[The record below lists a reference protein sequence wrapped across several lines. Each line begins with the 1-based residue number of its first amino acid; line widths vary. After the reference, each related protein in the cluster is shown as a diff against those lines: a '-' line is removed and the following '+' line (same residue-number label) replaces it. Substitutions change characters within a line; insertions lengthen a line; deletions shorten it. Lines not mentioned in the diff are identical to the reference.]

1 MSNYYS
7 GEKKPSFF
15 STHIKLITFLSVIL
29 VFLLVFGSIF
39 VMNAKEWFSGDT
51 RPNMTRRDL
60 IALSRME
67 LESGI
72 SIDSVTRYES
82 EENKSSE
89 AIEVVL
95 EVEEDFT
102 VKVYANPNTRLIL
115 SGVLINNKR
124 NETRDLFNDDINQY
138 FDYLDKLAQVR

>member
-29 VFLLVFGSIF
+29 VFLLAFGSIF

-51 RPNMTRRDL
+51 RPNMTRSDL
-60 IALSRME
+60 IFLSTLE

-72 SIDSVTRYES
+72 PIDRVTQFES
-82 EENKSSE
+82 EENKSNE